1 VTDALLRALG
11 LAAGSQGTMNN
22 LLFGNARYGAYETI
36 AGGSGATEEGPGG
49 SAVHTHMTNTR
60 ITDAEILERRAPVV
74 VRTFAVRP
82 GSGGVGR
89 HRGGDGILREIEFR
103 EPTQVSIL
111 AEHRVEAPYGMEGG
125 GAGQCGDQ
133 ALIRADGRVER
144 LPGRVAVDCAAGEAI
159 RIETPGGGAWGA
171 CATQSDAGA

>member
-1 VTDALLRALG
+1 
-11 LAAGSQGTMNN
+11 
-22 LLFGNARYGAYETI
+22 
-36 AGGSGATEEGPGG
+36 
-49 SAVHTHMTNTR
+49 MTNTR